1 MMKRL
6 SICLFAAIALVPVP
20 AGAATD
26 LPQVYD
32 SCSGNRGAIFRLA
45 NSLYEQGQLAQAEAG
60 YQFLLDMG
68 IRNGYLHYNLANT
81 RFREGQLGP
90 AILEYERALEYL
102 PRNRDI
108 RHNLEFV
115 RNLMV
120 DEELKPVLYG
130 GTMGFLIRLHSL
142 LNLRENLLAVALLL
156 WMAAILYAWRIIH
169 PDSGITRRTGWLRVT
184 LLILLLFGVLSAGI
198 KIYQN
203 ESRDRAIILAAVS
216 EVRTGPGENY
226 SVAFSLHEG
235 TAVKVESRRP
245 DWVQIR
251 LPNGLTGWLPSK
263 DLEVI

>member
-6 SICLFAAIALVPVP
+6 PILLFLAIELVPIRV
-20 AGAATD
+20 GVAAD
-26 LPQVYD
+26 LPQAYD

-68 IRNGYLHYNLANT
+68 VRNGYLYYNLANT
-81 RFREGQLGP
+81 RFRKGQLGP
-90 AILEYERALEYL
+90 AILEYERALQYL

-120 DEELKPVLYG
+120 DEELKPVQYG
-130 GTMGFLIRLHSL
+130 GTMGFIIKMHSL
-142 LNLRENLLAVALLL
+142 LNLRENLLGLALLL
-156 WMAAILYAWRIIH
+156 WMTAILYAWGALC
-169 PDSGITRRTGWLRVT
+169 PDSGMTRRTGWLRVT
-184 LLILLLFGVLSAGI
+184 LLVLLLFGVLSAGI

-203 ESRDRAIILAAVS
+203 ERQHRAIILVAAT
-216 EVRTGPGENY
+216 EVRTGPGEDY
-226 SVAFSLHEG
+226 SAAFSLHEG
-235 TAVKVESRRP
+235 TAVKVESKRP

-251 LPNGLTGWLPSK
+251 LPNGFTGWLPGK